1 MAKEGETGSDR
12 IGVLGLELE
21 SNAERQWE
29 SLFSLVYVKNRIAGK
44 SLASFEGVFRFNED
58 GPVDYTAQVIA
69 MGMVSHRPHFITVV
83 VLRNDDI
90 VMAGM
95 ASASWN
101 NSLPS
106 VGDLRLYGMDTEE
119 VKLDP
124 LVIAAMGQLAVS
136 PQTENMKHAVI
147 NVDFPTRPQLKIH

>member
-21 SNAERQWE
+21 SKAERQWE

-44 SLASFEGVFRFNED
+44 SLSSFEEVFRIDED
-58 GPVDYTAQVIA
+58 GPIDYTAQVIP
-69 MGMVSHRPHFITVV
+69 MGTVSHRPHFITVV

-95 ASASWN
+95 ASASWH

-106 VGDLRLYGMDTEE
+106 VADIRLFGMDTKEI
-119 VKLDP
+119 KLDP
-124 LVIAAMGQLAVS
+124 LVIASMGQLSVS
-136 PQTENMKHAVI
+136 PRTESMTHATV
-147 NVDFPTRPQLKIH
+147 NVDFPARPQLKIH